1 MYILYIY
8 IYIYIYNNKLSSYK
22 RPFSV
27 GLYFGCFGVYFD
39 FSGGCSWR
47 MALRQIFVF
56 GVGGSYSIGDIY
68 YDISVAMGLSPEEKE
83 KTAEAPDAAAA
94 GCNLSLRLLI

>member
-1 MYILYIY
+1 
-8 IYIYIYNNKLSSYK
+8 
-22 RPFSV
+22 
-27 GLYFGCFGVYFD
+27 
-39 FSGGCSWR
+39 
-47 MALRQIFVF
+47 MALRQIYVF

-94 GCNLSLRLLI
+94 AGCNMSLRLLI